1 MVPRI
6 RRGPKRIQ
14 GTVRGRGR
22 KPEGKCKTGKFTEGS
37 VKHRRGIFR
46 KLKNIIISEYSMLRR
61 GDPTSK
67 LV

>member
-6 RRGPKRIQ
+6 RRGPERIQ

-46 KLKNIIISEYSMLRR
+46 KLKNII
-61 GDPTSK
+61 
-67 LV
+67 V